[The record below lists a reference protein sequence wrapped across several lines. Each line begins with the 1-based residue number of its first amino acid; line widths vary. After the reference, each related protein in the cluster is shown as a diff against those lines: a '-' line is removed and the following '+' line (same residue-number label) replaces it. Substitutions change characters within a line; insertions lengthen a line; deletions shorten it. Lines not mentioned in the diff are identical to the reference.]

1 MSRIEITFV
10 HLRVLTMAW
19 VAPTTVV
26 VSDEMQF
33 PGQFL
38 VGPESFTQNICN
50 NVCNRRNTQTNKIAF
65 LTCVLNNDRL

>member
-38 VGPESFTQNICN
+38 VGPESSP
-50 NVCNRRNTQTNKIAF
+50 KISVTTFVTAGILRQIKSLF
-65 LTCVLNNDRL
+65 